1 MRGIAFRGLLI
12 RHLILPGGLEDT
24 KEALDFVKN
33 NLSPEIL
40 VNHMNQY
47 YPTHLAY
54 KYDELNRRLTFIF
67 SHFVYIIYKAEKY
80 IQES

>member
-33 NLSPEIL
+33 NLSLRP
-40 VNHMNQY
+40 
-47 YPTHLAY
+47 
-54 KYDELNRRLTFIF
+54 
-67 SHFVYIIYKAEKY
+67 
-80 IQES
+80 